1 MLRLIF
7 RASSITVLLLLGFPL
22 IGSVDTTIKFW
33 DIKTGKERAQ
43 LVFESVKGNRLRRFQ
58 VRI

>member
-22 IGSVDTTIKFW
+22 TGSVDTTIKFW
-33 DIKTGKERAQ
+33 DIKTGKEARTIS
-43 LVFESVKGNRLRRFQ
+43 F
-58 VRI
+58 